1 MIVAA
6 IGGIGLPEALPC
18 LDSIIKTLSNKSDP
32 SVKCMSVWSL
42 GRLACLKTIKA
53 STKVMQQV
61 LQDKFYKVRATAC
74 GALVNMGSCED
85 CHSSEFQHL
94 AQTVL
99 PILEKLLKDG

>member
-1 MIVAA
+1 
-6 IGGIGLPEALPC
+6 
-18 LDSIIKTLSNKSDP
+18 
-32 SVKCMSVWSL
+32 
-42 GRLACLKTIKA
+42 
-53 STKVMQQV
+53 MQQV